1 MNQLEIIEMKVM
13 SPEIKEINFRLD
25 PVQEKTNI
33 LKRLNS
39 HKTKF
44 REIRR
49 FKNMKYRDT

>member
-1 MNQLEIIEMKVM
+1 MKVM